1 MVLIAYHN
9 HLPFCEYHVH
19 YHLDLEVLGVS
30 RLSTDSLQV
39 MAMERQLE
47 ALNLVNP
54 SNSLP
59 ETQMYLQVQLGP
71 LIALLFSQQH
81 APVLSALCSVLR
93 VLLLTRFDHQ
103 DTYSICKGICLLGE
117 ARLVDAA
124 N

>member
-1 MVLIAYHN
+1 MVLIAYYN
-9 HLPFCEYHVH
+9 HLPFHGYRVR

-30 RLSTDSLQV
+30 RLLTDSLQV

-59 ETQMYLQVQLGP
+59 ETQIHLQVQSDP

-81 APVLSALCSVLR
+81 TPVLSAPRSVLR

-103 DTYSICKGICLLGE
+103 DAYGICKRICLLEE
-117 ARLVDAA
+117 AHLIDAA